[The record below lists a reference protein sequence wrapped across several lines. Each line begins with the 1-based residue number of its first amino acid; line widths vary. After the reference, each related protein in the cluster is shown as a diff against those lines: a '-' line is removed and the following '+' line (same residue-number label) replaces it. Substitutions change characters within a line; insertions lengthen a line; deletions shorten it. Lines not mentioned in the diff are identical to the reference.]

1 MAHTSMSMNS
11 SRPLSFVRARTR
23 PMAVP
28 PTSMPAAAM
37 VAHRFAA
44 PSVQPFSTFRN
55 GMVKALNASVAP
67 PTRKNMTALRRDSG
81 AR

>member
-1 MAHTSMSMNS
+1 
-11 SRPLSFVRARTR
+11 
-23 PMAVP
+23 MAVP

-55 GMVKALNASVAP
+55 GMVKALNASVA
-67 PTRKNMTALRRDSG
+67 AAHEEEHDS
-81 AR
+81 A